1 MLVDSKQEIIDKVL
15 ESVYDLL
22 RSVDTELGQVHNN
35 KVSTML
41 GILTSIRNDR
51 WDVKNAN

>member
-1 MLVDSKQEIIDKVL
+1 MLVDSKEEIIDKVL

-22 RSVDTELGQVHNN
+22 RSVDTELSQVHNN

-41 GILTSIRNDR
+41 GILTTIRNDR
-51 WDVKNAN
+51 WDTRYSR

>member
-22 RSVDTELGQVHNN
+22 RSVDTELSQVHNN